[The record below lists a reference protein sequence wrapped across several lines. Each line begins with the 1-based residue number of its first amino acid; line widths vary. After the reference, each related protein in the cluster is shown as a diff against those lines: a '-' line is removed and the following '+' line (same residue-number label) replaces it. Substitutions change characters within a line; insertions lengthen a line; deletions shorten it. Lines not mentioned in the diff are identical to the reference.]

1 MNNHTKVLYMPYIH
15 LYMWYKVVQAMI
27 NIKENS
33 NRVINI
39 VKAKYGLK
47 DKSEVIDLVMTE
59 YEEEFLE
66 PQLRPEYL
74 EKVKKLEKQKGIPFK
89 DINELRKLIEG

>member
-1 MNNHTKVLYMPYIH
+1 
-15 LYMWYKVVQAMI
+15 MI